1 VIGCPDEEAGEI
13 PQAFVICRE
22 PVSAG
27 DLMTFVAARVAP
39 HEKIRR
45 LEFISQIPK
54 SASGKVLR
62 RELAE
67 RNRVTVPGTA
77 R

>member
-1 VIGCPDEEAGEI
+1 
-13 PQAFVICRE
+13 
-22 PVSAG
+22 
-27 DLMTFVAARVAP
+27 MTFVAARVAP

-67 RNRVTVPGTA
+67 RNRVPVPGTA